1 MTTYFHGHEFCCSPK
16 KPSSGSTKAKSGKGK
31 SKSAKSHFH
40 PKQNQNL
47 LQIQAPN
54 HQLQTSPLH
63 SPKHRH
69 RSPKHG
75 CHSPKHLLPS
85 PSPSYYHI
93 APPSPTHQ
101 LPPASP
107 NFHLAPPSSNHLLHS
122 PSCQQLHLS
131 PSYHQLHHHCQNQPP
146 ASPSHLLSSQST
158 HQIYHHQHHVPPH
171 SPSHHSFH
179 QYQHH
184 HEHPPPAPPLP
195 HASQSLSIHPFHS
208 PQLPLC
214 SALGGYGWSTLP
226 TNLVTRGSKGKSPN
240 LKDSLKKTPSKS
252 KAKGKADSKPWPND
266 TYIWTSRST
275 ETPQHVPHIHH
286 FPQIQAHIQV
296 GLGSINDSPW
306 IMGKPYAPYAG
317 GDKKDEILPR
327 NSCVFYNQCAQ
338 QR

>member
-16 KPSSGSTKAKSGKGK
+16 KPSSGTTKGKSGKGK
-31 SKSAKSHFH
+31 SKSAKSHSH

-47 LQIQAPN
+47 LQIQTPN

-101 LPPASP
+101 LPPPSP
-107 NFHLAPPSSNHLLHS
+107 TFHLAPPSSNHLLHS

-158 HQIYHHQHHVPPH
+158 HQICHQQHHVPPH

-179 QYQHH
+179 QYRHH
-184 HEHPPPAPPLP
+184 HDHPAPPLP

-208 PQLPLC
+208 PLC

-226 TNLVTRGSKGKSPN
+226 TNLVTRGSKGKIPN

-266 TYIWTSRST
+266 TYIWTSRSM

-296 GLGSINDSPW
+296 GLESMNH
-306 IMGKPYAPYAG
+306 GKA
-317 GDKKDEILPR
+317 ICI
-327 NSCVFYNQCAQ
+327 SC
-338 QR
+338 RWG